1 MNKIRG
7 RPPTDLGWAEIC
19 AKAQRTLPADGQ
31 FNENENMVEEWRSA
45 DRSWY
50 GCSIHPNN
58 YARALDSAWV
68 CKIYLAGEQRVIG
81 RGTLYQCARLYDAAQ
96 VHYAKYRTGKPTR
109 FNFDEQQ
116 AKSDQCHADF
126 VHFFGAISDLFSE
139 RGIILTTAEQRVEHS
154 RLRTLDRQH
163 DTRTATGRIE
173 TRLTA
178 LEKSQEN
185 LHATLARIETRLNT
199 IAVQLAL
206 QPVVVVPATAESL
219 VDAKNNLVPIQT
231 LDLTL
236 SEPAVSCTSQ

>member
-1 MNKIRG
+1 MNTTKSTRG
-7 RPPTDLGWAEIC
+7 RPPSDLGWAEIT
-19 AKAQRTLPADGQ
+19 AKAERTLPADGQ
-31 FNENENMVEEWRSA
+31 FNENENMVEEWRGPA
-45 DRSWY
+45 ARSWY

-58 YARALDSAWV
+58 FARAHESAWV

-109 FNFDEQQ
+109 FNFDEAQ

-126 VHFFGAISDLFSE
+126 VHFFGAISDLFEE
-139 RGIILTTAEQRVEHS
+139 RGIVLTTAEQRSEHS

-178 LEKSQEN
+178 LEKSQES
-185 LHATLARIETRLNT
+185 LHAPLARIETRLNT
-199 IAVQLAL
+199 LAAQLAL
-206 QPVVVVPATAESL
+206 LHSLPAVVPATAESL
-219 VDAKNNLVPIQT
+219 VDAKNNLTPIEN
-231 LDLTL
+231 
-236 SEPAVSCTSQ
+236 SVSCNPVE